1 MLSAARTRMD
11 MAPTPGK
18 LGRLYLRLFAPL
30 EAGGDG
36 LRRSWDRFI
45 DWVFIEPAH
54 PLITIGI
61 IAAGL
66 GVGVATYPL
75 NVLPL
80 PFVGWLVLVY
90 LLLRQRAITLRTGQP
105 MWPAAPP
112 GSGTMIHLLRIVF
125 ILVAF
130 AALVGLP
137 LLGIAIARAML
148 GR

>member
-1 MLSAARTRMD
+1 MQ
-11 MAPTPGK
+11 PTPGK
-18 LGRLYLRLFAPL
+18 LARVYLRLFAPL

-36 LRRSWDRFI
+36 VRRAWDRFI

-80 PFVGWLVLVY
+80 PFLGWLVLVY

-105 MWPAAPP
+105 MWPAPPP
-112 GSGTMIHLLRIVF
+112 GSGTMIRLLRILF

-130 AALVGLP
+130 VALVGLP
-137 LLGIAIARAML
+137 LLGVAIAREML
-148 GR
+148 DR